1 MFRRTRHRLA
11 LMVAAGALAVGVAQ
25 APASADSS
33 AAAAIIDGASD
44 SGCSTAY
51 GDYSYS
57 LRPGSTDQYSAGWSL
72 WVEDT
77 CSGLVGHIRVR
88 YSEWTGTSWVDS
100 GWQTIASSASD
111 AQSHDANHLFNV
123 KDVRF
128 AICDYSSS
136 KGNHNCGY
144 VS

>member
-11 LMVAAGALAVGVAQ
+11 LVVAAGALAVGVAQ
-25 APASADSS
+25 VPASAGDS
-33 AAAAIIDGASD
+33 AAAAIIEGASD

-77 CSGLVGHIRVR
+77 CGGLVGHIRVK
-88 YSEWTGTSWVDS
+88 YSEWTGTSWVPVP
-100 GWQTIASSASD
+100 WKTIASSASA
-111 AQSHDANHLFNV
+111 AQSQTVNHLFNV

-128 AICDYSSS
+128 AICDYTSSD
-136 KGNHNCGY
+136 GNYNCGY
-144 VS
+144 IS